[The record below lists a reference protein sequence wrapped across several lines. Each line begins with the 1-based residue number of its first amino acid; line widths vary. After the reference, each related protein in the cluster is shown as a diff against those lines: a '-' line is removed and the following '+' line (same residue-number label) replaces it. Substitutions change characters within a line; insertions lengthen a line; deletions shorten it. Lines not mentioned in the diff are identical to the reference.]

1 MRAKYNSVFLLF
13 FILLFSAIQSP
24 AQQEAIF
31 KKFAGTYVT
40 GHEFGGGSI
49 KLKTDGTFSD
59 GGGSDDGT
67 AISTSGNYT
76 LSDGVL
82 HFKITKQTGKR
93 AGDGKEFNLLD
104 PVERKE
110 MFRSNDNDE
119 VEREFKYLP
128 IEWSERIYLINASE
142 LKNFANAINLGIE
155 PRSSLIS
162 ERDSSPWYGSF
173 YLRSG
178 DEQKKVTGNPNLP
191 EKWLS
196 FLLSKPLIAK
206 VISVQK
212 VEKKQFVT
220 ICTVTIN
227 KGSKDGLKVGMR
239 LLTKDEIPSQWD
251 GAEVISVEKETAKIQ
266 ARLSRTEL
274 KVGDKLSI
282 RYKPKMLYR

>member
-1 MRAKYNSVFLLF
+1 MRAKHNSVFLLF
-13 FILLFSAIQSP
+13 FILLFFAIQSP

-49 KLKTDGTFSD
+49 KLEDDGTFSD

-67 AISTSGNYT
+67 EISTSGNYT

-93 AGDGKEFNLLD
+93 ALDRKEFNLLN
-104 PVERKE
+104 PEERKE
-110 MFRSNDNDE
+110 MFRGDDNGE
-119 VEREFKYLP
+119 IEREFKYLP
-128 IEWSERIYLINASE
+128 IEWSERIYLINESE

-162 ERDSSPWYGSF
+162 ERDASPWYGSF

-178 DEQKKVTGNPNLP
+178 DEQKKVIGKPKLP
-191 EKWLS
+191 EEWLY
-196 FLLSKPLIAK
+196 FLLGKPLTAT
-206 VISVQK
+206 VISIQN
-212 VEKKQFVT
+212 VEKRQFVT
-220 ICTVTIN
+220 ISTVTIN

-239 LLTKDEIPSQWD
+239 FVTKDEVPSQWD
-251 GAEVISVEKETAKIQ
+251 ATEIISVENNRAKIQ
-266 ARLSRTEL
+266 ARTEL
-274 KVGDKLSI
+274 KLGDRLNT
-282 RYKPKMLYR
+282 RYKPKMLY

>member
-1 MRAKYNSVFLLF
+1 MRAKYSNGFLLL
-13 FILLFSAIQSP
+13 FILLFFVIQSP
-24 AQQEAIF
+24 AQQESTF

-49 KLKTDGTFSD
+49 KLEDDRTFSD

-67 AISTSGNYT
+67 QISTSGNYT
-76 LSDGVL
+76 FSNGVL
-82 HFKITKQTGKR
+82 HFKITKQIGRR
-93 AGDGKEFNLLD
+93 AGDGKEFNLFNPD
-104 PVERKE
+104 ERKE
-110 MFRSNDNDE
+110 MFRGNDNGE

-128 IEWSERIYLINASE
+128 IEWSERIYLINESE

-162 ERDSSPWYGSF
+162 RDDSSPWYGSF

-178 DEQKKVTGNPNLP
+178 DEQKKVTGNPKLP

-196 FLLSKPLIAK
+196 FLLRKPLIAT

-212 VEKKQFVT
+212 VDKREF
-220 ICTVTIN
+220 ISISTVTIN

-239 LLTKDEIPSQWD
+239 LLTKDEVPSQWN
-251 GAEVISVEKETAKIQ
+251 GAEVISVEKGTAKIE
-266 ARLSRTEL
+266 ARLSGTEL
-274 KVGDKLSI
+274 NLGDKLNT